1 MIRHLFG
8 PSMQPD
14 RRMVLRGAG
23 ATLFLPFLPSA
34 LPRAAWAASTP
45 APIRLVVCVMP
56 NGIYTPAWQPTA
68 TGPDYD
74 LPPILLPMAE
84 LQSRFSVLS
93 GTQNKSEEAVLANH
107 DQAMGSLL
115 TDTPIESITGPPENG
130 ISFDQVAADAF
141 GAFTPFRSMQLGVE
155 NTNGFGGYN
164 DNVSWGNGDT
174 PYEPILDPRT
184 AFSRMFGTKEGMTE
198 QEIEA
203 RKSIRSSILDLV
215 RDRTTSLKPKLSTG
229 DQLKLDQYETGVRE
243 LELQIARLEEIQC
256 EAPAEPSS
264 NPGFAEATSIMYDLM
279 HKAFECD
286 LTRYITFLQGPSVS
300 GQVYTHLGLTTDD
313 HTLSHNSWY
322 DGGGYDQDRQDRI
335 TMQSWQLEMFASF
348 MQKLA
353 DTTDVDGG
361 DVLANTICVF
371 TSEFGDANFH
381 MAFGDYGQPMGIGG
395 GENSGIVQG
404 LHRALG
410 PQSHAN
416 VWLALLGHLGIE
428 QETFGT
434 YGKSPV
440 DLTTTG

>member
-8 PSMQPD
+8 PSMQPN

-34 LPRAAWAASTP
+34 LPRAAWGASPT
-45 APIRLVVCVMP
+45 APTRLVVCVMP
-56 NGIYTPAWQPTA
+56 NGIYTPAWQPLA
-68 TGPDYD
+68 IGADYD
-74 LPPILLPMAE
+74 LPPILLPVAS

-93 GTQNKSEEAVLANH
+93 GTQNKAEEEIYPNH

-115 TDTPIESITGPPENG
+115 TDTPIQGIAGPPENG

-141 GAFTPFRSMQLGVE
+141 GAYTPFRSMQLGVE
-155 NTNGFGGYN
+155 NTSGFGGYN

-184 AFSRMFGTKEGMTE
+184 AFTRMFGASEGMSE
-198 QEIEA
+198 AEIEA
-203 RKSIRSSILDLV
+203 RKTLRTSILDRVL
-215 RDRTTSLKPKLSTG
+215 DRTTTLKPKLSTG

-243 LELQIARLEEIQC
+243 LELQIDRLEAIQC
-256 EAPAEPSS
+256 EAPPEPSS
-264 NPGFAEATSIMYDLM
+264 NPGFAEATQVMYDLM

-286 LTRYITFLQGPSVS
+286 LTRYITFMQGPSVS
-300 GQVYTHLGLTTDD
+300 GQVYSHLGLTKDD

-322 DGGGYDQDRQDRI
+322 NGGSYDQDRNDRI
-335 TMQSWQLEMFASF
+335 TMQAWQMEMFTAF

-353 DTTDVDGG
+353 DTTDSDGG

-381 MAFGDYGQPMGIGG
+381 MAYGDYGQPMGIGG

-428 QETFGT
+428 QETFGA
-434 YGKSPV
+434 YGTSAV
-440 DLTTTG
+440 DLTTTV